1 MKNTLP
7 LAITEDSAL
16 IVEGGVSAALVA
28 LLQTAV
34 LRMIPYAVPGLAIVV
49 LDLVYGI
56 KAAKTRGE
64 QVRVSTAI
72 RRSLTKIFLYI
83 CWLILATTIAI
94 AFGKVWLEWG
104 TLALVYGNEALSII
118 GNYFETKGIQFSFA
132 GAYRWII
139 RIFAKKVSGEEMTDE
154 EVAEII
160 RPGKPRDPKTGQFVK
175 KTAL

>member
-1 MKNTLP
+1 M
-7 LAITEDSAL
+7 TEDSAL
-16 IVEGGVSAALVA
+16 IVEGGASSALVA

-34 LRMIPYAVPGLAIVV
+34 LRMIPYAVPGILLVV
-49 LDLVYGI
+49 LDLAYGI
-56 KAAKTRGE
+56 KAAKARGE

-118 GNYFETKGIQFSFA
+118 GNYLETKGLQFSFA
-132 GAYRWII
+132 GAYRWVL
-139 RIFAKKVSGEEMTDE
+139 RIFAGKIGAEMSDE
-154 EVAEII
+154 DAGSII
-160 RPGKPRDPKTGQFVK
+160 KPAQPRNAKGQFAK
-175 KTAL
+175 KED